1 MSRIVRI
8 GDKDNL
14 YRITSRDLPADHDLR
29 YSYTSWT
36 DWSGLDLSAYDC
48 RYMDVHD
55 SKCQKVILPDTVAG
69 LVSLRSDWTDAVIPS
84 TLPFCGWSL
93 ISEVLRRHT
102 APIGSREAQMI
113 EWVASLIQSA
123 DTDWRDPWMVSNT
136 HFKASL
142 GLTQKQI
149 YDTFAKYAFGG
160 YPNLLC
166 ALEFYSSQPE
176 DALNTRPTTLK
187 LSRCDGTEKEVS
199 LSALRPLGT
208 EDRWTAARMGELY
221 VAEAKD
227 AWELEVVFL
236 APTPYVIAT
245 NTRTL
250 PSPDWREKVRPF

>member
-1 MSRIVRI
+1 MSRIVRT

-29 YSYTSWT
+29 YSCWT
-36 DWSGLDLSAYDC
+36 WVDASRLDLSTYDC
-48 RYMDVHD
+48 RYMDIHD
-55 SKCQKVILPDTVAG
+55 SECQRVILPEAIKG
-69 LVSLRSDWTDAVIPS
+69 LVSLRSAWTDATIPS
-84 TLPFCGWSL
+84 SADFCGWSL

-102 APIGSREAQMI
+102 APPSSREAGMI
-113 EWVASLIQSA
+113 EWVAALIQTA

-136 HFKASL
+136 HFKVDL

-166 ALEFYSSQPE
+166 ALEFYSSQPK

-187 LSRCDGTEKEVS
+187 LERYDGTEREIP

-208 EDRWTAARMGELY
+208 EDRWAAARMGELY

-227 AWELEVVFL
+227 AWELEVIFL